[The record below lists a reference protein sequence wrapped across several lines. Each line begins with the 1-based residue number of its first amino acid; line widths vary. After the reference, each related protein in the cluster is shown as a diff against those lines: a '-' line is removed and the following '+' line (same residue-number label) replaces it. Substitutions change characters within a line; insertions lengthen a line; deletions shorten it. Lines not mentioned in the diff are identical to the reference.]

1 MSVKTD
7 TQKSTSRPGSIQC
20 KNNLHFVP
28 LSQAQQ
34 ARKTFVF
41 LFSRNLLLTKIVS
54 VKRIPVFPCD
64 AIQFCSQGSLLVVH
78 LSRSARE

>member
-1 MSVKTD
+1 MFHCMARKQKLNHVMSVKTD

-34 ARKTFVF
+34 GRKTFVF
-41 LFSRNLLLTKIVS
+41 LFSRNLLLTKTV
-54 VKRIPVFPCD
+54 
-64 AIQFCSQGSLLVVH
+64 
-78 LSRSARE
+78 